1 MFYNCALT
9 SRHWEDDQI
18 RKRACK
24 KGENRGKTQITKRSW
39 SNIFKIPLETALT
52 VIEFLRYTFVVMQDS
67 CLGNIS
73 DIFHYNNEN
82 N

>member
-24 KGENRGKTQITKRSW
+24 RGENRGKTQITKRS
-39 SNIFKIPLETALT
+39 
-52 VIEFLRYTFVVMQDS
+52 
-67 CLGNIS
+67 
-73 DIFHYNNEN
+73 
-82 N
+82 